1 MISGLL
7 AAILAARAVG
17 FQRPHRCAA
26 GTLRWRAAAKTMLHA
41 KTRAIH
47 PLDELEAY
55 WQAHGAKWKRTL
67 EILDV
72 RAAWQAGECDGV
84 LPSGKRSR
92 AAAQEKLVD
101 VARALEL
108 YDSDELQ
115 IRRRFRNAT
124 PSELLPRWTKVIE
137 ERNRLQD
144 EGAWD
149 AAVVQSEQQREFQ
162 QSIVKGEVESA
173 DASPALSRAVATALS
188 PVLKA
193 AANTR
198 NKADGGQLL
207 ELNKLQETA
216 GSDAA
221 ERWLTA
227 ALLASLE
234 TDVAELEPRAAAPQS
249 FREREDELATEEGIG
264 FAGLGVGLALVTI
277 VAQNVFFGGG
287 GDGGGGGVVD
297 GFPTI

>member
-1 MISGLL
+1 MCKALTLLL
-7 AAILAARAVG
+7 ALLVLDADG
-17 FQRPHRCAA
+17 FRGPLRPA
-26 GTLRWRAAAKTMLHA
+26 LRRSSLRA
-41 KTRAIH
+41 KTRALD

-124 PSELLPRWTKVIE
+124 PSELLPRWTKIIE
-137 ERNRLQD
+137 ERDRLRD

-149 AAVVQSEQQREFQ
+149 AAVVQSEQQR
-162 QSIVKGEVESA
+162 
-173 DASPALSRAVATALS
+173 
-188 PVLKA
+188 
-193 AANTR
+193 
-198 NKADGGQLL
+198 
-207 ELNKLQETA
+207 
-216 GSDAA
+216 
-221 ERWLTA
+221 
-227 ALLASLE
+227 
-234 TDVAELEPRAAAPQS
+234 
-249 FREREDELATEEGIG
+249 
-264 FAGLGVGLALVTI
+264 
-277 VAQNVFFGGG
+277 
-287 GDGGGGGVVD
+287 
-297 GFPTI
+297 

>member
-1 MISGLL
+1 MCAALRLLRALVLL
-7 AAILAARAVG
+7 ALAAGFRAPLRRG
-17 FQRPHRCAA
+17 L
-26 GTLRWRAAAKTMLHA
+26 GTTLLHA
-41 KTRAIH
+41 KTRAVDT
-47 PLDELEAY
+47 LDELEEY
-55 WQAHGAKWKRTL
+55 WNEHSSKWKRPL

-72 RAAWQAGECDGV
+72 RAAWEAGECDGV

-92 AAAQEKLVD
+92 AATAERLVD

-108 YDSDELQ
+108 FDTDQLQ

-124 PSELLPRWTKVIE
+124 PDELLPRWRKVVLK
-137 ERNRLQD
+137 RTRLESEGVWD
-144 EGAWD
+144 EAV
-149 AAVVQSEQQREFQ
+149 AASEQQREFQ

-216 GSDAA
+216 GDDAE

-227 ALLASLE
+227 ALLASFE
-234 TDVAELEPRAAAPQS
+234 TEVAGQEARAAPSAS
-249 FREREDELATEEGIG
+249 FRQREDKAAAGEGVG
-264 FAGLGVGLALVTI
+264 FSGLGVGLAVLTI
-277 VAQNVFFGGG
+277 VLQTALWGSG
-287 GDGGGGGVVD
+287 GDGGGGSVVD

>member
-1 MISGLL
+1 MLL
-7 AAILAARAVG
+7 VVSLLVSIAARADG
-17 FQRPHRCAA
+17 FQRPNGLHRPPRHAA
-26 GTLRWRAAAKTMLHA
+26 GTTRLRA
-41 KTRAIH
+41 KTRALD
-47 PLDELEAY
+47 PLDELEEY

-108 YDSDELQ
+108 YDADELQ

-124 PSELLPRWTKVIE
+124 PSELLPRWTKIIA
-137 ERNRLQD
+137 ERDRLQD

-173 DASPALSRAVATALS
+173 VRCDNMHACALAMHARVV
-188 PVLKA
+188 PV
-193 AANTR
+193 
-198 NKADGGQLL
+198 
-207 ELNKLQETA
+207 
-216 GSDAA
+216 
-221 ERWLTA
+221 
-227 ALLASLE
+227 
-234 TDVAELEPRAAAPQS
+234 
-249 FREREDELATEEGIG
+249 
-264 FAGLGVGLALVTI
+264 
-277 VAQNVFFGGG
+277 
-287 GDGGGGGVVD
+287 
-297 GFPTI
+297 